1 MGFLLINISQTNLL
15 SRVLSLIL
23 PEKLYFYIKKQKM
36 KSTITSKE
44 IAKINPQNTIEITT
58 VGSLGLLALGAVG
71 IKAWREKRKE
81 EKERLNAQSE
91 KING

>member
-1 MGFLLINISQTNLL
+1 
-15 SRVLSLIL
+15 
-23 PEKLYFYIKKQKM
+23 M